1 MLRNVLSQEADSKT
15 ADSRPEQSEMK
26 KDGLDLSMSA
36 KEMREKLIL
45 RRKVDPRK
53 EEGKRGSGDWWM
65 QYKMIQTL

>member
-1 MLRNVLSQEADSKT
+1 MQD
-15 ADSRPEQSEMK
+15 
-26 KDGLDLSMSA
+26 DGLYLSMSA